1 MTKTTKI
8 VLGVLT
14 LAIIGGGVAAGIRYS
29 KRDLVTVQTGIATRG
44 DLSSIVTASGEIKPR
59 NYINLGAN
67 AQGPIRELFVHEG
80 DRVRKGQ
87 VVARIERIQPQAEL
101 EMQRAAVASAV
112 ADAAASEASLRVQDQ
127 AIVTAQASIDR
138 AKSDLDLAGSNF
150 DRISQLYK
158 QQLIARQEY
167 EQSQASLRSFEAA
180 GREVAARLAQ
190 AQAQRAQM
198 SAQLAS
204 VQRRIPQAEANQ
216 RRVTDVLAKFDV
228 VAPIDGVVTNLPV
241 RMGETVVPG
250 IQNSSASTV
259 MTIADMSLITAEV
272 KADESDIVSI
282 EVGQQATVTI
292 EALQGRTFHGKVIEI
307 GNTAILRSSGVAA
320 SQSLTSSTEAKDFKV
335 VIALDFPPAEMRPG
349 LSCTAKIVTATKK
362 NVLSIPIQALT
373 VRTQRQLEADT
384 NAPSTGASNA
394 ELQGAFVVRNKRAEF
409 VVLDTG
415 ISGQNEIEVKKGL
428 NGDEEIVIGPY
439 KVVRTVRNKAPV
451 VVDNKV
457 KTGSES

>member
-1 MTKTTKI
+1 M
-8 VLGVLT
+8 LT
-14 LAIIGGGVAAGIRYS
+14 LAVIAGGVAAGVRYS
-29 KRDLVTVQTGIATRG
+29 KRDLVTVQTGTSTRG
-44 DLSSIVTASGEIKPR
+44 DLSSVVTASGEIKPR

-127 AIVTAQASIDR
+127 AIATAQASIDR
-138 AKSDLDLAGSNF
+138 AKSDLDLARSNF

-180 GREVAARLAQ
+180 SREVAARLAQ

-198 SAQLAS
+198 AAQLAS
-204 VQRRIPQAEANQ
+204 VERRIPQAEANQ

-292 EALQGRTFHGKVIEI
+292 EALPGRTFRGKVIEI

-335 VIALDFPPAEMRPG
+335 VIALDDPPAEMRPG

-394 ELQGAFVVRNKRAEF
+394 ELQGVFVVRNRRADF
-409 VVLDTG
+409 VVLETG
-415 ISGQNEIEVKKGL
+415 ISGQNEIEVKTGL

-457 KTGSES
+457 KTGGES